1 MYNYNVLIERKLFRQ
16 IRPYLD
22 SKEAVIVTG
31 MRRTGKTSLL
41 RFIYERISSVNK
53 IFLDLENP
61 INQKYFQA
69 TNYETIKSSL
79 EFLGLDFNK
88 KAYLFLD
95 EIQLV
100 KQLPQVVK
108 YLADHYNL
116 KCLLTGSAS
125 FYLKNLFTQSLAGRK
140 YLFELF
146 PLDFEEFLVFKK
158 GGIRLPEDPQRI
170 TRPIFEAVSPLYDE
184 YLYFGGFPEVALKE
198 SIEEKKKS
206 LEDIFTSYFQLE
218 ILRLADFR
226 KNEAIRDL
234 ILLLAQRTGSRL
246 DIQKLSSELGVSR
259 VTLRE
264 YLGFLEGTYFIKTV
278 RPFTKNRDLEI
289 RKMPK
294 VYLCDSGLLNQ
305 LARVSEGSL
314 FENNVFQNLK
324 MRGELN
330 YYQRKSGVELD
341 FILNKRIAI
350 EVKLTPAQQDIKR
363 LARLSRELGLKEY
376 KLISKNYCPALA
388 GKKGT
393 GFGFYV

>member
-1 MYNYNVLIERKLFRQ
+1 MLIERKLFRQ

-234 ILLLAQRTGSRL
+234 ILLLTQRTGSKL

-388 GKKGT
+388 GKKGI
-393 GFGFYV
+393 GFAFYV